1 MFVCGG
7 WIGKIVD
14 IVLVI
19 LVRQGIN
26 LSLTPPI
33 ATSVNI
39 LKKIGS
45 CKNRQQL
52 RKKLPV
58 NWRMII
64 CMQR

>member
-39 LKKIGS
+39 LKKIES
-45 CKNRQQL
+45 CK
-52 RKKLPV
+52 KKAAAENETDSELDDD
-58 NWRMII
+58 NLYA
-64 CMQR
+64 